1 MQTVSAQSAE
11 IGAEPACG
19 THSLHSTRSNQDC
32 PWKAK
37 AFMARTRQ
45 RTNRVLLLDRRRTRI
60 EAQPPVMA
68 VCGLTIGQAHKSSD
82 PADET
87 ALARRGKRT
96 DGLRGKDRTPQSPAP
111 AYRRYRCKHA
121 GHPALVN
128 DRYQ

>member
-1 MQTVSAQSAE
+1 VQTVSAQSAE

-37 AFMARTRQ
+37 AFMTRTRQ

-60 EAQPPVMA
+60 EAQSPVMA

-87 ALARRGKRT
+87 ALARRGNARM
-96 DGLRGKDRTPQSPAP
+96 D
-111 AYRRYRCKHA
+111 
-121 GHPALVN
+121 
-128 DRYQ
+128 